1 MELMKN
7 LIKKL
12 YISVIVIIITPL
24 TLKSSV
30 VENRELS
37 FMQQGIDLTLAEK
50 FDEAKNVFSSIIE
63 RNSNHPL
70 GYFALGSLY
79 NAMTVHYEIDIYNK
93 DVIKYYSKAI
103 RLADSLLKITPDDP
117 WLLFYLGS
125 AKSNNGFVQ
134 GREGNLFNAV
144 SSAYSGISYIE
155 KCLEVNPD
163 FNDAKMILG
172 GYIYYKSSWTHW
184 LYDRR
189 DDGIAMIKESIAS
202 SKISTFFAISAL
214 TWIYLDYKKPHL
226 ALQTVETGLKKYPD
240 SRYFL
245 FGKARALFEMKL
257 YPQAIK
263 EYENLKKMTALN
275 EVQNNFDRFNCS
287 YRIALCHFAQQD
299 FKAADAEIKSALSY
313 PLAAKERERLKKSI
327 AELKDLQRKCK
338 S

>member
-1 MELMKN
+1 MKFN
-7 LIKKL
+7 TLLIILLLFIPQLSL
-12 YISVIVIIITPL
+12 YGSE
-24 TLKSSV
+24 
-30 VENRELS
+30 VENHELS
-37 FMQQGIDLTLAEK
+37 SIQQGIDLILAEK
-50 FDEAKNVFSSIIE
+50 FDAAKLTFTGIIQ
-63 RNSNHPL
+63 RNGNHPL

-79 NAMTVHYEIDIYNK
+79 NAMTVHYETDIYNK

-103 RLADSLLKITPDDP
+103 QLADSLIKTTPDDP

-155 KCLEVNPD
+155 KCLEVSPD

-172 GYIYYKSSWTHW
+172 SYIYYKSSWTHW

-189 DDGIAMIKESIAS
+189 DDGIAMIKESITS

-263 EYENLKKMTALN
+263 EYENLKKMTTLN
-275 EVQNNFDRFNCS
+275 EVQNNFDPFNCS
-287 YRIALCHFAQQD
+287 FRIALCYFAQKN
-299 FKAADAEIKSALSY
+299 FKAADAEIKSALNY
-313 PLAAKERERLKKSI
+313 PLAAKERKRLKKSI
-327 AELKDLQRKCK
+327 AELKELQKKCK
-338 S
+338 N

>member
-1 MELMKN
+1 MN
-7 LIKKL
+7 IKIKL
-12 YISVIVIIITPL
+12 YTRLFLILLSIYPCRL
-24 TLKSSV
+24 SASA
-30 VENRELS
+30 VETRELNL
-37 FMQQGIDLTLAEK
+37 MQQGIDLTLAER
-50 FDEAKNVFSSIIE
+50 FDEAKLLFTGIIQ

-79 NAMTVHYEIDIYNK
+79 NAMTVHYETDIYNK
-93 DVIKYYSKAI
+93 EVIRYYKKAI
-103 RLADSLLKITPDDP
+103 SLADSLLKITPDDP

-134 GREGNLFNAV
+134 GREGNLISAV

-155 KCLEVNPD
+155 KCLEVDPD

-226 ALQTVETGLKKYPD
+226 ALQTVEIGLKKYPD

-245 FGKARALFEMKL
+245 FGKARAFYEMKL
-257 YPQAIK
+257 YTQAIK
-263 EYENLKKMTALN
+263 EYENLKKLTAGN
-275 EVQNNFDRFNCS
+275 AVQNNFDRFNSS
-287 YRIALCHFAQQD
+287 YRIALCYFAQSD
-299 FKAADAEIKSALSY
+299 YIATAAEIKTALAYS
-313 PLAAKERERLKKSI
+313 LAPKERERLKKSI
-327 AELKDLQRKCK
+327 AELQELLKKCK
-338 S
+338 V